1 MIILAILDDIIS
13 MDFICSDKPAVIVGF
28 MYGFVESMANSRD
41 SLESPLSSVVVA
53 GINGLIYGGLA
64 GIVSGIVLPAPAKPL
79 LPAILVMSAYKKHGH
94 LIPSFMNDVKQGT
107 DKAMH
112 DITENGSRK
121 LTDLKNDVSDA
132 LGIKSTD
139 SKV

>member
-1 MIILAILDDIIS
+1 
-13 MDFICSDKPAVIVGF
+13 MDFICSDKPAVVVGF
-28 MYGFVESMANSRD
+28 MYGFVESMANNGD

-64 GIVSGIVLPAPAKPL
+64 GLVSGLVLPVPAKPL
-79 LPAILVMSAYKKHGH
+79 LPAILMLSAYKKHGH
-94 LIPSFMNDVKQGT
+94 MIPSFMTEVKQGA

-112 DITENGSRK
+112 DITENGSQK

-132 LGIKSTD
+132 IGIKNTD